1 MQMASKHIERCF
13 MSSVFRE
20 FQIKTISYHY
30 TPVRMAKFCSTDNTN
45 AEHKDLSFIAGGQ
58 SLEDDL
64 AVSYDIKH
72 TLIYFLKQ
80 GFAV

>member
-1 MQMASKHIERCF
+1 
-13 MSSVFRE
+13 
-20 FQIKTISYHY
+20 
-30 TPVRMAKFCSTDNTN
+30 MAKFCSTDNTN